1 MTDRE
6 LLVYLMR
13 VDESLWER
21 RTDIENGLNIDTFEM
36 FPDRFEKDEKYKYI
50 KDIIFDHVGIPA
62 EGEREHITGST
73 FGYCRDILNSFY
85 SEIVLFG
92 NETLT
97 FEELADILI
106 EIGENN
112 GDLTEEQKSI
122 IKFCLGY

>member
-62 EGEREHITGST
+62 EGEHEHITGST